1 MGLKIDKVQLEIV
14 IKNDPAK
21 KAMIDLRESIRKAT
35 EEKKKLVRQ
44 YGKASQQ
51 VKDQEKAI
59 AALEEKYED
68 LFSQQNVVNL
78 SLKEL
83 ADRQRQL
90 NNVLR
95 NMNPNTPEFRM
106 YREELDRINLR
117 MRELRTNATE
127 TRMSLS
133 KLTDGFNKY
142 AGMVTAGLAAVTGVT
157 LTMRKCVDDYAEIEE
172 AMAQLAK
179 YTDLDRTGIEALNE
193 EFKRMDTRTPR
204 VRLNA
209 LAADAGRLGIQGKD
223 NILEFV
229 RAADMINVA
238 LGEDLGKDAVKNI
251 GKLAEMFGDGSRSM
265 KENMLAIGSAVNSV
279 AQSSSAAEPY
289 LVEFTARMGG
299 VGKQAKM
306 AVTDI
311 MGYGSVLD
319 QQMLRSEMASTALQ
333 GLVLKIYQTPAE
345 FARLVGIA
353 SEDFKRLVSQ
363 DMNEAVLVF
372 LDALGKLGDMDRM
385 APILDEMK
393 LSGAEAA
400 GVISALAANIGKV
413 REEQRK
419 ASEAFREGT
428 SIGDEF
434 AKQNGTVQAGLDK
447 AKESFA
453 DVRRELGERLL
464 PVMKFMVTTGGMTV
478 KAMSAAVGVLVRY
491 GAEITAAAAAIAAY
505 RVAVNFAV
513 IVTKAYEAATKAAA
527 IAVQLLSKAA
537 KMSPIGLMASA
548 VAAVTSYLFFFR
560 KEADETT
567 NAIIGLNEELD
578 KTRELMDKIAG
589 AREKGNN
596 LNLLNDRQ
604 KVELRRESEELVR
617 QIEDRIAQEQ
627 MTFRNFYEKEK
638 MLISLRFNIDEKT
651 RESQLSD
658 LERKKED
665 KEKEIERLTDE
676 KSALEALIKKLPST
690 ASDTGGTIDDKE
702 MKKRLEQMEAAMR
715 KEQVELKKNRMLG
728 IVDEEK
734 YQQKLY
740 EIQVAYLSKRI
751 ERLKAWKQ
759 DSTEE
764 ELSLIEAM
772 AQEADRRY
780 KASPTR
786 EIKRTDEPEEQ
797 TPEEDTYEI
806 DKYRESLEGKKRLAQ
821 AYYEAGLISK
831 MEYERQMTDIE
842 QQETQQREKVR
853 KAYYDTGMQLLSSMS
868 QLMGAMQSSETSKI
882 ERKYDRQIKAARKAG
897 KDTTDLEKKKEEEIN
912 AVKKK
917 YANKQFAMQVLQV
930 TASTAVTAMEAYK
943 AMAGI
948 PVVGPALGAAAAAAA
963 VIAGAAQIAVAKQQR
978 DDAMGLY
985 TGGYTEGYTDKGNPK
1000 DVAGVIPV
1008 HKNEFVANHD
1018 AVANPHVKR
1027 FLDVFD
1033 ASQKNGTIR
1042 ILDTT
1047 RILQQAGVAEGRYSG
1062 GYTSDT
1068 SIRGLREDEPLA
1080 PLLQQAV
1087 GLLGTIRRLM
1097 EDTVERPVEVDVR
1110 QIREGIRRIERME
1123 RNAAR

>member
-35 EEKKKLVRQ
+35 EEKKRLVRQ

-68 LFSQQNVVNL
+68 LFSQQNIVNL

-95 NMNPNTPEFRM
+95 NMNPNTPEYRM

-133 KLTDGFNKY
+133 KLTDGFNRY

-311 MGYGSVLD
+311 MGYGAVLD

-353 SEDFKRLVSQ
+353 AEDFKRLVSQ

-527 IAVQLLSKAA
+527 IAAKLLDKAA

-567 NAIIGLNEELD
+567 NAVIGLNEELD
-578 KTRELMDKIAG
+578 KTRGLMDKIAG
-589 AREKGNN
+589 ARGKGSN

-690 ASDTGGTIDDKE
+690 AGETIDDKE

-715 KEQVELKKNRMLG
+715 QEQVELKKNRMLG

-740 EIQVAYLSKRI
+740 EIQVAYLSRRI

-759 DSTEE
+759 DSTGE

-821 AYYEAGLISK
+821 AYYEEGLISK

-842 QQETQQREKVR
+842 RQETQQRETVR

-868 QLMGAMQSSETSKI
+868 QLMGAMQSAETSKI
-882 ERKYDRQIKAARKAG
+882 ERKYDRQIKAAKKAG
-897 KDTTDLEKKKEEEIN
+897 KDTTALEEKKEEEIN

-917 YANKQFAMQVLQV
+917 YANKQFAIQVLQV

-963 VIAGAAQIAVAKQQR
+963 VIAGAAQIAIAKQQR

-1008 HKNEFVANHD
+1008 HKNEFVANHE

-1033 ASQKNGTIR
+1033 AAQRNGTIR
-1042 ILDTT
+1042 VLDTA
-1047 RILQQAGVAEGRYSG
+1047 RILQQAGVAGGRYAG
-1062 GYTSDT
+1062 GYTSDNST
-1068 SIRGLREDEPLA
+1068 KEFREGEPLA

-1097 EDTVERPVEVDVR
+1097 EDTAERPVEVDVR
-1110 QIREGIRRIERME
+1110 QIRDGIRRIERME

>member
-35 EEKKKLVRQ
+35 EEKKRLVRQ

-311 MGYGSVLD
+311 MGYGAVLD

-353 SEDFKRLVSQ
+353 AEDFKRLVSQ

-527 IAVQLLSKAA
+527 IAAKLLDKAA

-567 NAIIGLNEELD
+567 NAVIGLNEELD
-578 KTRELMDKIAG
+578 KTRGLMDKIAG
-589 AREKGNN
+589 ARGKGSN

-690 ASDTGGTIDDKE
+690 AGETIDDKE

-715 KEQVELKKNRMLG
+715 QEQVELKKNRMLG

-740 EIQVAYLSKRI
+740 EIQVAYLSRRI

-759 DSTEE
+759 DSTGE

-821 AYYEAGLISK
+821 AYYEEGLISK

-842 QQETQQREKVR
+842 RQETQQRETVR

-868 QLMGAMQSSETSKI
+868 QLMNAMQSAETSKI
-882 ERKYDRQIKAARKAG
+882 ERKYDRQIKAAKKAG
-897 KDTTDLEKKKEEEIN
+897 KDTTALEEKKEEEIN

-917 YANKQFAMQVLQV
+917 YANKQFAIQVLQV

-963 VIAGAAQIAVAKQQR
+963 VIAGAAQIAIAKQQR

-1008 HKNEFVANHD
+1008 HKNEFVANHE

-1033 ASQKNGTIR
+1033 AAQRNGTIR
-1042 ILDTT
+1042 VLDTA
-1047 RILQQAGVAEGRYSG
+1047 RILQQAGVAGGRYAG
-1062 GYTSDT
+1062 GYTSDNST
-1068 SIRGLREDEPLA
+1068 KEFREGEPLA

-1097 EDTVERPVEVDVR
+1097 EDTAERPVEVDVR
-1110 QIREGIRRIERME
+1110 QIRDGIRRIERME